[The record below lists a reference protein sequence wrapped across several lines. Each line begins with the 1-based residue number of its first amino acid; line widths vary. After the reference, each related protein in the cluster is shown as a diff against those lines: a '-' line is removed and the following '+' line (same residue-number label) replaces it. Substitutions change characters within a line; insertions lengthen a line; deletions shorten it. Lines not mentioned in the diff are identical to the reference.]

1 MEERRKWRRKGD
13 LRSVEESG
21 EEEVSTLIGAL
32 VCVERDI
39 PWQQVVDLIF
49 FLLSFEYSARRRRG
63 RENRKSEKMTLYLRA
78 REPHE
83 W

>member
-1 MEERRKWRRKGD
+1 MKERRKWRREGV

-32 VCVERDI
+32 VCVERDV
-39 PWQQVVDLIF
+39 PWQLVVDLIF

-63 RENRKSEKMTLYLRA
+63 REVESQQKE
-78 REPHE
+78 
-83 W
+83 